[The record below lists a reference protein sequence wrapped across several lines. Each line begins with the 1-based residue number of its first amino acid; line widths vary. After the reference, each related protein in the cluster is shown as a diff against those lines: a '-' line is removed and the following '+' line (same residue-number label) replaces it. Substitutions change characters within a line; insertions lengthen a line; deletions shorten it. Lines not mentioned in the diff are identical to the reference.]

1 MNNQKIA
8 QKKQF
13 LFDEKKYTMNN
24 FRHILYKEELNLLST
39 NNKSKKYILSNL
51 SSSNYNDNKKK
62 KSIDLSDV
70 NTTNLSSFRNHKSNS
85 VKNIRPFKNEYI
97 SLNIFKRKKE
107 KIIFNR
113 DFLNLKYKDVFKNG
127 NKIFKQKKE
136 IINNKYNLI
145 YSDNEKEYRER
156 LQKLNKFKLNKG
168 LFIAHDINIDDIS
181 VKVKKKI
188 NSLMEKIKYMKS
200 VIDYSFP
207 IIISEKNRM
216 KSQHIKHFS
225 FKSFPFYIDIE
236 KKKDDENK
244 KLYKYISNS
253 ITITNFK
260 KI

>member
-24 FRHILYKEELNLLST
+24 FRHILYKEELNLLSA

-85 VKNIRPFKNEYI
+85 VKNIHPFKNEYI

-216 KSQHIKHFS
+216 KSQNIKQITY
-225 FKSFPFYIDIE
+225 KSFPFYIDIE
-236 KKKDDENK
+236 KKRDDAKTKLNK
-244 KLYKYISNS
+244 YMSNS